1 MSARLDETLVYR
13 IQHLPS
19 RARAVLLAAYTT
31 APDTIGAVGFRC
43 DTTRRHL
50 SQATGLSRSTISR
63 ALSDIRRSHTPG
75 ITVSRRSTP
84 DAGDEG
90 VTIIVEGV

>member
-1 MSARLDETLVYR
+1 MTTRLDETLVYR
-13 IQHLPS
+13 ILHLPS

-31 APDTIGAVGFRC
+31 GAAGSGCVRC

-50 SQATGLSRSTISR
+50 SQATGLSCSTIGR
-63 ALSDIRRSHTPG
+63 ALRDIRRSRTPG
-75 ITVSRRSTP
+75 ITVTRRSTP

-90 VTIIVEGV
+90 VTIIIEGA

>member
-1 MSARLDETLVYR
+1 MTTRLDETLVYR
-13 IQHLPS
+13 ILYLPS

-31 APDTIGAVGFRC
+31 GAAGAGCVRC

-50 SQATGLSRSTISR
+50 SQATGLSCSTIGR
-63 ALSDIRRSHTPG
+63 ALRDIRRSRTPG
-75 ITVSRRSTP
+75 ITVTRRSTP

-90 VTIIVEGV
+90 VTIIVEGA

>member
-1 MSARLDETLVYR
+1 MTTHLDETLVYR

-31 APDTIGAVGFRC
+31 GAAGAGCFRC

-50 SQATGLSRSTISR
+50 SQATGLSSSTIGR
-63 ALSDIRRSHTPG
+63 ALRDIRRSRTPG
-75 ITVSRRSTP
+75 ITVTRRSTP

-90 VTIIVEGV
+90 VTIIIEGA

>member
-1 MSARLDETLVYR
+1 MTTHLDETLVYR
-13 IQHLPS
+13 ILHLPS

-31 APDTIGAVGFRC
+31 APDTAGAGGFRC

-50 SQATGLSRSTISR
+50 IQATGLSCSTIGR
-63 ALSDIRRSHTPG
+63 ALRDIRRSRTPG
-75 ITVSRRSTP
+75 ITVTRRSTP

-90 VTIIVEGV
+90 VTIIIEGA

>member
-1 MSARLDETLVYR
+1 MTTRLDETLVYR

-31 APDTIGAVGFRC
+31 GAAGAGCFRC

-50 SQATGLSRSTISR
+50 SQATGLSCSTIGR
-63 ALSDIRRSHTPG
+63 ALRDIRRSRTPG
-75 ITVSRRSTP
+75 ITVTRRSTP

-90 VTIIVEGV
+90 VTIIIEGA

>member
-1 MSARLDETLVYR
+1 MTAHLDETLVYR

-19 RARAVLLAAYTT
+19 RARAVLLA
-31 APDTIGAVGFRC
+31 C

-50 SQATGLSRSTISR
+50 SQATGLSCSTIGR
-63 ALSDIRRSHTPG
+63 ALRDIRRSRTPG
-75 ITVSRRSTP
+75 ITVTRRSTP

-90 VTIIVEGV
+90 VTLIVEGA

>member
-1 MSARLDETLVYR
+1 MTTHLDETLVYR
-13 IQHLPS
+13 ILHLPS

-31 APDTIGAVGFRC
+31 GAAGAGCFRC

-50 SQATGLSRSTISR
+50 SQATGLSCSTIGR
-63 ALSDIRRSHTPG
+63 ALRDIRRSRTPG
-75 ITVSRRSTP
+75 ISVTRRSTP

-90 VTIIVEGV
+90 VTIIIEGA

>member
-1 MSARLDETLVYR
+1 MTTHLDETLVYR
-13 IQHLPS
+13 ILHLPS

-31 APDTIGAVGFRC
+31 GAAGAGCFRC

-50 SQATGLSRSTISR
+50 SQATGLSCSTIGR
-63 ALSDIRRSHTPG
+63 ALRDIRRSRTPG
-75 ITVSRRSTP
+75 ITVTRRSTP

-90 VTIIVEGV
+90 VTIIIEGA

>member
-1 MSARLDETLVYR
+1 MTTHLDETLVYR
-13 IQHLPS
+13 ILHLPS

-31 APDTIGAVGFRC
+31 GAAGAGCFRC

-50 SQATGLSRSTISR
+50 SQATGLSSSTIGR
-63 ALSDIRRSHTPG
+63 ALRDIRRSRTPG
-75 ITVSRRSTP
+75 ITVTRRSTP

-90 VTIIVEGV
+90 VTIIVEGA

>member
-1 MSARLDETLVYR
+1 MTAHLDETLVYR
-13 IQHLPS
+13 ILHLPS

-31 APDTIGAVGFRC
+31 GAAGAGRLRC

-50 SQATGLSRSTISR
+50 SQATGLSCSTIGR
-63 ALSDIRRSHTPG
+63 ALRDIRRSRTPG
-75 ITVSRRSTP
+75 ITVTRRSTP

-90 VTIIVEGV
+90 VTIIIEGA

>member
-1 MSARLDETLVYR
+1 MTMRLDETLVYR

-31 APDTIGAVGFRC
+31 APDTAGDGGFRC

-50 SQATGLSRSTISR
+50 SQATGLSCGTIGR
-63 ALSDIRRSHTPG
+63 AFRDIRSSHTPG
-75 ITVSRRSTP
+75 ITISYRSTP
-84 DAGDEG
+84 DGGDEG
-90 VTIIVEGV
+90 VTIIVGGA

>member
-1 MSARLDETLVYR
+1 MTTRLDETLVYR
-13 IQHLPS
+13 ILHLPS

-31 APDTIGAVGFRC
+31 GAAGAGCLRC

-50 SQATGLSRSTISR
+50 SQATGLSCSTIGR
-63 ALSDIRRSHTPG
+63 ALRDIRRTPGTPG
-75 ITVSRRSTP
+75 ITVTRRSTP

-90 VTIIVEGV
+90 VTIIIEGA

>member
-1 MSARLDETLVYR
+1 MTTHLDETLVYR
-13 IQHLPS
+13 ILHLPS

-31 APDTIGAVGFRC
+31 GAAGAGCFRC

-50 SQATGLSRSTISR
+50 SQATGLSCSSIGR
-63 ALSDIRRSHTPG
+63 ALREIRRSRAPG
-75 ITVSRRSTP
+75 ITVTRRSTP

-90 VTIIVEGV
+90 VTIIIEGA